1 MQKSITSARSARSEK
16 TLRFAMLVMLVTL
29 VSAASALAQPLVP
42 PVTQTV
48 SLSGPRF
55 GLTMLPQGVIDK
67 LKNEHDLEVGPNI
80 SQFGWQ
86 FEKQF
91 YSKREGGVTA
101 ITEFVVLAGG
111 MDQGVVL
118 PSLNWLV
125 GLRTPEGA
133 EFGIGPNITPAGT
146 ALAIA
151 AGMTFRAGALNVPVN
166 VAIVPSKTGT
176 RISLLSGFSLRNR

>member
-1 MQKSITSARSARSEK
+1 MQKSIIGIRSA
-16 TLRFAMLVMLVTL
+16 TFAAL
-29 VSAASALAQPLVP
+29 VSIVSIGSAAPVLAQPLVP

-55 GLTMLPQGVIDK
+55 GLTLLPQGAVDK
-67 LKNEHDLEVGPNI
+67 LKAEHGIEVGPNI

-101 ITEFVVLAGG
+101 VTEFVVLAGG

-118 PSLNWLV
+118 PSLSWLV
-125 GLRTPEGA
+125 G
-133 EFGIGPNITPAGT
+133 
-146 ALAIA
+146 
-151 AGMTFRAGALNVPVN
+151 
-166 VAIVPSKTGT
+166 
-176 RISLLSGFSLRNR
+176 

>member
-1 MQKSITSARSARSEK
+1 MQTSIIGIRPVT
-16 TLRFAMLVMLVTL
+16 FAALV
-29 VSAASALAQPLVP
+29 VSIIWAAPALAQPLVP

-55 GLTMLPQGVIDK
+55 GLTLLPQGAVDK
-67 LKNEHDLEVGPNI
+67 LKTDHGIEVAPNI

-101 ITEFVVLAGG
+101 VTEFVVLAGG

-118 PSLNWLV
+118 PSLSWLV
-125 GLRTPEGA
+125 GLRTREGA
-133 EFGIGPNITPAGT
+133 EFGIGPNVTPAGA

-151 AGMTFRAGALNVPVN
+151 AGMTFRAGALNVPLN
-166 VAIVPSKTGT
+166 VAVVPSKTGT